1 MTSPTVTETT
11 APPEPVVPDP
21 FIEDVTTASAAPLP
35 ADPPRRRR
43 IWD

>member
-21 FIEDVTTASAAPLP
+21 FIQDVTTAPAVPLP